1 MKGSRYHQCLF
12 PPVLRCPDLFGYTYH
27 KPGQGPR
34 AEVAIAAHSEKES
47 NNSTFKKYTSLLGKA
62 PHAGTQLKIQGT
74 DLPSCRCSSGKVV
87 GVRKA
92 AYPGGRLRS
101 DACPSSLAVQSSQ
114 SCGSHCMLCVKIQ
127 AQKLTQEPNR
137 YVNPNTEHEAKLPN
151 NQQPKR
157 YLVQTTLSQ
166 EHSSPNKFKTLQ
178 IAKLSFTTHKT
189 TCHVSCWFDLFTY
202 LFRVL

>member
-1 MKGSRYHQCLF
+1 M
-12 PPVLRCPDLFGYTYH
+12 
-27 KPGQGPR
+27 
-34 AEVAIAAHSEKES
+34 
-47 NNSTFKKYTSLLGKA
+47 
-62 PHAGTQLKIQGT
+62 
-74 DLPSCRCSSGKVV
+74 
-87 GVRKA
+87 
-92 AYPGGRLRS
+92 
-101 DACPSSLAVQSSQ
+101 
-114 SCGSHCMLCVKIQ
+114 KIQ

-189 TCHVSCWFDLFTY
+189 TCQLGFWFDLFTY
-202 LFRVL
+202 LQVFSEHLVQLSAKNTAKRTSLSKQHVKLSENSNIRTYATTGIQIDATSLQKSHSW